1 MGNLS
6 FDSTLAGK
14 IVGKIGKENRDV
26 VFKETKTEYFSERVI
41 NSYMYNN
48 NNIATLSNIKNN
60 NPNYFLELANE
71 KFDDGK
77 FDEKTLYCFYT
88 LSEREIGLAYNPKYN
103 KGEYGKETVTFKAI
117 GEYGETKY
125 TYEFNKIDNNTVD
138 YSKVELTTNDKIK
151 STLILSK
158 NHRLVTINNNGDYSF
173 NYSIK
178 DVKSIE
184 EVNDTYYLNTV
195 KYFFN
200 NIATDNLPNF

>member
-1 MGNLS
+1 MGN
-6 FDSTLAGK
+6 FNSTLAGK
-14 IVGKIGKENRDV
+14 IIEKIGENNKAA

-88 LSEREIGLAYNPKYN
+88 LSERDIGLAYNPKYN
-103 KGEYGKETVTFKAI
+103 KGEYGKIEIGFDAI
-117 GEYGETKY
+117 DTQNRNLKY

-138 YSKVELTTNDKIK
+138 YGNVK
-151 STLILSK
+151 STVKLIGVGGSEENEETISISDNLSK
-158 NHRLVTINNNGDYSF
+158 KHRLNKINNMGH
-173 NYSIK
+173 
-178 DVKSIE
+178 
-184 EVNDTYYLNTV
+184 
-195 KYFFN
+195 
-200 NIATDNLPNF
+200 